1 MISDSNF
8 DRAALPSPRIF
19 YEHEGLKLSRPS
31 RGWARSK
38 CPLHGGDNP
47 TSFAVN
53 LDTGGFFCH
62 SCGAKGGDVLE
73 FVRRRYQLS
82 FPDALKHFQIET
94 TFQPK
99 PKRKGRPMSLD
110 RMLARKLAMAVE
122 YGMEMPPD
130 GY

>member
-1 MISDSNF
+1 MTTWDF
-8 DRAALPSPRIF
+8 DRSAVPSPRIF

-31 RGWARSK
+31 RGWARSR

-73 FVRRRYQLS
+73 FVRLRYQLS
-82 FPDALKHFQIET
+82 FPDALNHFHIECSY
-94 TFQPK
+94 QPR
-99 PKRKGRPMSLD
+99 PKKKEPRMSLEQ
-110 RMLARKLAMAVE
+110 RLARKLAMAVE
-122 YGMEMPPD
+122 YGKDSPNVR
-130 GY
+130 

>member
-1 MISDSNF
+1 MQVSNF
-8 DRAALPSPRIF
+8 NRSALPLPRDF
-19 YEHEGLKLSRPS
+19 YEDECGKLSRPS
-31 RGWARSK
+31 RGWARSR

-62 SCGAKGGDVLE
+62 ACGAKGGDVLE
-73 FVRRRYQLS
+73 FVRLRYNLS
-82 FPDALKHFQIET
+82 FPDALKRFHIET
-94 TFQPK
+94 SYQPK

-110 RMLARKLAMAVE
+110 RMLARQLAMAVA

-130 GY
+130 AR